1 MKIINFEDIVN
12 LNISPMD
19 CYYWVEEMLMQKYTA
34 LLPPK
39 ISMKQAEQ
47 SFCNVMPSVL
57 PGLDAMG
64 VKIVTRY
71 PAREPSLE
79 SQIIL
84 YRQRDGEPLALMDGT
99 YITALRTGAVAAH
112 SICTF
117 AKSDYKTIGVLGLGN
132 TARAT
137 MHIYASMND
146 KAIEVK
152 LLRYK
157 DQAESF
163 IERFKH
169 HSNLKFSIYDSAKE
183 LIAHSDVTLS
193 CITYTDELL
202 APDST
207 YKPGCTV
214 IPIHTRGFQN
224 CDLFF
229 DKVFADD
236 RGHVE
241 GFQNF
246 KKFKSFSETC
256 DVIAGKVP
264 GRANDEERILVYNI
278 GISVHDVFFAS
289 KIYSMIREGA
299 NKRYDDIYLT
309 PKDIGKFW
317 V

>member
-12 LNISPMD
+12 LNLPPLD
-19 CYYWVEEMLMQKYTA
+19 LYHWVEEMLKEKYTA
-34 LLPPK
+34 ILPPK
-39 ISMKQAEQ
+39 ISMKQAEH

-84 YRQRDGEPLALMDGT
+84 YRQSDGEPLALMDGT

-112 SICTF
+112 SLCTF
-117 AKSDYKTIGVLGLGN
+117 AKSDYQTIGIMGLGN

-137 MHIYASMND
+137 MHIYAAMND
-146 KAIEVK
+146 KEKEVK

-157 DQAESF
+157 DQGESF

-169 HSNLKFSIYDSAKE
+169 HDNLRFTIVDNAQE
-183 LIAHSDVTLS
+183 LIADSDVTLS

-202 APDST
+202 APDSI
-207 YKPGCTV
+207 YKAGCTI
-214 IPIHTRGFQN
+214 IPVHTRGFQN

-246 KKFKSFSETC
+246 AKFKSFGETC
-256 DVIAGKVP
+256 DVITGKIP
-264 GRANDEERILVYNI
+264 GRVNDEERILVYNI
-278 GISVHDVFFAS
+278 GISIHDIYFAS
-289 KIYSMIREGA
+289 KIYTMVEGEESEGVH
-299 NKRYDDIYLT
+299 DIGLAS
-309 PKDIGKFW
+309 PNMGKFW